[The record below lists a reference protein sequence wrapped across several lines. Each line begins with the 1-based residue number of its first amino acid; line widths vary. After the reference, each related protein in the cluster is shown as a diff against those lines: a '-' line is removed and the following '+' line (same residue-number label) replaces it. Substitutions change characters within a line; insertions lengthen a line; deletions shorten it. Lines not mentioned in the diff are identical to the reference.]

1 MKVKVYPIISSLH
14 VAHIGDDI
22 KNMLAPLE
30 AAGINFEFVDT
41 PDKLYKDCDMSV
53 ILVQSGGSENLFL
66 KAFGDLK
73 EPYYLL
79 TYGTNNSLAAS
90 LEIMHFINKHGMKGE
105 VLHGDSQYLISRF
118 QALGTKKEHAPAKYR
133 LGIFGHPSDW
143 LISCDV
149 DREKVREVFDVD
161 LVDVNMNEIVDL
173 YEKEPEELDPKFENS
188 GFDRKE
194 MVKAYRLYKALE
206 KTVAKYNLNGFT
218 IRCFDLLTSIG
229 TTACLGLA
237 LFNATNDKIAAC
249 EGDVPAMLAM
259 FLAKNELGLPAFQA
273 NPSRIDVSKG
283 QIVLAH
289 CTLPL
294 NMCDGYKFETHYE
307 SGIGVSLRGN
317 VPTGDVTVFRIDSTM
332 SEFFVEDGYLEK
344 DLTEQ
349 HLCRTQVVI
358 DLPHL
363 DKVLTHPMGNHEM
376 ILRGHNADKITAIL
390 EAKGLKRVQ

>member
-1 MKVKVYPIISSLH
+1 MKVKVYPIMSALH
-14 VAHIGDDI
+14 ASHIGDDI
-22 KNMLAPLE
+22 KNMLAPLKD
-30 AAGINFEFVDT
+30 AGIDFEFVDS
-41 PDKLYKDCDMSV
+41 PSKLYSDCDMSV

-105 VLHGDSQYLISRF
+105 VLHGDGEYLLSRF
-118 QALGTKKEHAPAKYR
+118 KALGTKKEHAPAKYR

-149 DREKVREVFDVD
+149 DRDRVREVFDVD
-161 LVDVNMNEIVDL
+161 LIDVSLDEIVSI
-173 YEKEPEELDPKFENS
+173 YGKEPEELDPKFENS

-194 MVKAYRLYKALE
+194 MVKAYRLYKALG
-206 KTVAKYNLNGFT
+206 KTVAKYRLDGFT
-218 IRCFDLLTSIG
+218 IRCFDLLTSVG

-237 LFNATNDKIAAC
+237 LFNATQDKIAAC

-259 FLAKNELGLPAFQA
+259 FLAKNQLHASAFQA
-273 NPSRIDVSKG
+273 NPSRINVSKR

-294 NMCDGYKFETHYE
+294 NMCDGYRFETHFE

-317 VPTGDVTVFRIDSTM
+317 IPSGDVTVFRIDSTL

-344 DLTEQ
+344 NLTEQ

-358 DLPHL
+358 DLPYL

-376 ILRGHNADKITAIL
+376 VIEGHRAKEIKAIL
-390 EAKGLKRVQ
+390 ESKGLKRVE